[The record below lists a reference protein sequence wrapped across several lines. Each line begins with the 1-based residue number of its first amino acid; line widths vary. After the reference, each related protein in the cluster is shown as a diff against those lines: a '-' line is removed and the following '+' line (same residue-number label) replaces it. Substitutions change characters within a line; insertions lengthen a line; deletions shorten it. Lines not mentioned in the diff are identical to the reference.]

1 MRVLISLSLCAFL
14 APLLA
19 QEAAVPI
26 LLNNP
31 SFEDM
36 PRHSKAP
43 RGWLDCGFPGETAV
57 DVQPDPMN
65 QFQVRKAPQQG
76 NTYLGMVVRDNDTW
90 ERVSQQLASPLVAEQ
105 CYEMRIHLAR
115 SEVYLSLSR
124 INDNQR
130 ANYVTPAKLRIW
142 GGFGDCDQVELI
154 GETSLVTN
162 YRWLEYII
170 KLEPSQEYTHLV
182 FEAFYN
188 TPTLFPYNGNILVDN
203 ASALVPIPCEGPP
216 PIVMNEKEM
225 PPVQVPAPSEEPIT
239 SPEPRPSP
247 QQPASSTPERRRDVR
262 DITKVTSADLKV
274 GRVFQIEAITFA
286 PDKAEF
292 TPESREM
299 LEDIYNFMVDNPTVV
314 IEVGGHASSRATE
327 FYAQQISTERAES
340 VVHYLQRRGIDPSR
354 LSARGY
360 GNKVRIATDDTPEG
374 RRRNQ
379 RVEIKILRT

>member
-1 MRVLISLSLCAFL
+1 
-14 APLLA
+14 
-19 QEAAVPI
+19 
-26 LLNNP
+26 
-31 SFEDM
+31 M

-43 RGWLDCGFPGETAV
+43 RGWVDCGFPGETAV

-90 ERVSQQLASPLVAEQ
+90 ERVSQELSSPMVAEQ

-142 GGFGDCDQVELI
+142 GGFGDCDQAELI

-162 YRWLEYII
+162 YRWLEYPV
-170 KLEPSQEYTHLV
+170 KLEPSQDYTHIV

-188 TPTLFPYNGNILVDN
+188 TPTLFPYNGNVLLDN
-203 ASALVPIPCEGPP
+203 ASALVPIPCERPIASQTTPSPLLPP
-216 PIVMNEKEM
+216 EKIPEDPEVPPADTPPAKPTPLPTPEPK
-225 PPVQVPAPSEEPIT
+225 PPVARQVDIRKATSE
-239 SPEPRPSP
+239 
-247 QQPASSTPERRRDVR
+247 
-262 DITKVTSADLKV
+262 DLKV
-274 GRVFQIEAITFA
+274 GRVFQIETITFA
-286 PDKAEF
+286 PDQAEF

-299 LEDIYNFMVDNPTVV
+299 LEEIYDFMVENPNVV

-327 FYAQQISTERAES
+327 FYAQQISTQRAEA
-340 VVHYLQRRGIDPSR
+340 VVRYLQQRGIEPKR
-354 LSARGY
+354 LFARGY

>member
-1 MRVLISLSLCAFL
+1 MRVVTILSLL
-14 APLLA
+14 AYLVPLTA
-19 QEAAVPI
+19 QEAVPI
-26 LLNNP
+26 VLNNP

-36 PRHSKAP
+36 PRHSKPP
-43 RGWLDCGFPGETAV
+43 RGWQDCGFPGETAV

-65 QFQVRKAPQQG
+65 QFQVRKAPQDG

-90 ERVSQQLASPLVAEQ
+90 ERVSQELSSPMVAEQ

-142 GGFGDCDQVELI
+142 GGFGDCDQAELI

-162 YRWLEYII
+162 YRWLEYIV
-170 KLEPSQEYTHLV
+170 KLEPSQNYTHIL

-188 TPTLFPYNGNILVDN
+188 TPTLFPYNGNVLVDN
-203 ASALVPIPCEGPP
+203 ASALVPIPCEPALA
-216 PIVMNEKEM
+216 
-225 PPVQVPAPSEEPIT
+225 VQVPPTRNVPDYE
-239 SPEPRPSP
+239 PEPDPEVTP
-247 QQPASSTPERRRDVR
+247 VTPAPTPEPATPAPTSRPTPRQQV
-262 DITKVTSADLKV
+262 DITKATSADLKV
-274 GRVFQIEAITFA
+274 GRVFQIETITFA

-299 LEDIYNFMVDNPTVV
+299 LNEIYNFLVDNPSVV
-314 IEVGGHASSRATE
+314 IEVGGHASSLATE
-327 FYAQQISTERAES
+327 YYAQQISTERAKA
-340 VVHYLQRRGIDPSR
+340 VVRYLQQRGIDPGR
-354 LSARGY
+354 LSAKGY

-374 RRRNQ
+374 RRKNQ